1 MKRLLLGE
9 LDQMH
14 TRYNVNETVEE
25 YLQSING
32 KTAELFWLACIEGA
46 HFGGLSEADQQR
58 AGEIGRNI
66 GIAFQVFDDIL
77 DYTSD
82 TGTLK
87 KPVLEDLAQGVYTLP
102 LLFAKEQAPEAFA
115 PYLNK
120 KETLSVEEA
129 QEVAS
134 LVNAYDGVSKA
145 ADFALGYTQE
155 ALAAI
160 DQLPDTPSRKKIR
173 SLTELLLQRNH

>member
-14 TRYNVNETVEE
+14 TRYNIDESIAD

-46 HFGGLSEADQQR
+46 HFGGLDLENQER

-77 DYTSD
+77 DYTADS
-82 TGTLK
+82 GTLK
-87 KPVLEDLAQGVYTLP
+87 NPFLKTWHKVSIHYLCSLLKNKILP
-102 LLFAKEQAPEAFA
+102 HLRAICPK
-115 PYLNK
+115 
-120 KETLSVEEA
+120 
-129 QEVAS
+129 AS
-134 LVNAYDGVSKA
+134 
-145 ADFALGYTQE
+145 
-155 ALAAI
+155 
-160 DQLPDTPSRKKIR
+160 
-173 SLTELLLQRNH
+173 